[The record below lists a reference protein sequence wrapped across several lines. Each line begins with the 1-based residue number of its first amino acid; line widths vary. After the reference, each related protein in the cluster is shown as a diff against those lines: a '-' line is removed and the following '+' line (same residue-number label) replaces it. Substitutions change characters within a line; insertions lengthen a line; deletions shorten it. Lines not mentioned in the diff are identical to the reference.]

1 MVAFFG
7 LDISAKI
14 FFYMMVSFSFF
25 IGIFLMASP
34 EAFKASDK
42 ALKQEYGLK
51 TKLVPHIEG
60 HTFDMIDKFILKNRV
75 MTGFVIALFSFI
87 LLLLN
92 RM

>member
-42 ALKQEYGLK
+42 TLK
-51 TKLVPHIEG
+51 
-60 HTFDMIDKFILKNRV
+60 
-75 MTGFVIALFSFI
+75 
-87 LLLLN
+87 
-92 RM
+92 